1 MLTYADICWSP
12 QVVKKAVA
20 DAMWS
25 KEEGHR
31 KEVEE
36 GGGAGP
42 PPLHLVAGYENGMIK
57 VWGRRDVC

>member
-1 MLTYADICWSP
+1 
-12 QVVKKAVA
+12 
-20 DAMWS
+20 MWS
-25 KEEGHR
+25 KEEGQR

-57 VWGRRDVC
+57 VWGRFRV